1 MELFYAQHILSKDE
15 TITFSPQES
24 RHLIRVLRKKIG
36 DLIRVTNGKGLE
48 WKGEIIDINSRKV
61 VAEKSEFT
69 LHKNKRPTLHL
80 SLIHI

>member
-48 WKGEIIDINSRKV
+48 WKGEIIDTVSYTHL
-61 VAEKSEFT
+61 T
-69 LHKNKRPTLHL
+69 LPTIY
-80 SLIHI
+80 SV